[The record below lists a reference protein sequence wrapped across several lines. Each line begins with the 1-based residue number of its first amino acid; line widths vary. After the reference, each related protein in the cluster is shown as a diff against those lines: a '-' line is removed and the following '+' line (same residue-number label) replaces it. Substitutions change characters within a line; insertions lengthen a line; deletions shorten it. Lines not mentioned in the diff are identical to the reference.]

1 MYNWVRLIPLGLFYV
16 LSCYSRILYST
27 LWKHPVPFS
36 VCARVKELKRPV
48 CTSFSTFLY
57 SELPSPSDDGRA
69 NMLIG
74 EATYLFHQ

>member
-1 MYNWVRLIPLGLFYV
+1 MYNGVRLSPLGLFYV

-57 SELPSPSDDGRA
+57 SELPSPSDGGRA
-69 NMLIG
+69 IMLIG
-74 EATYLFHQ
+74 EATYLFQQ